1 LAGFDRGWGVRRLG
15 VRSRVRC
22 GRGGFEPGGVLRL
35 GTHWSEYYGAGD
47 RADLLGS
54 MTRESGR
61 PWVIYVVAT
70 GVVVRLAAYQ
80 QVEASV
86 PSAGGRGAHS

>member
-1 LAGFDRGWGVRRLG
+1 LGSGAVCVVGGAGS
-15 VRSRVRC
+15 SRAA
-22 GRGGFEPGGVLRL
+22 FSDSEPTG
-35 GTHWSEYYGAGD
+35 SEYYGAGD